1 MKKMMLALAIALLLA
16 GCETKEHA
24 DAELQA
30 VKKAKEVARQT
41 QAQGNTSAADEE
53 IGVNECD
60 DYVRKVNACLDAKV
74 PADEQPAIRFQLD
87 SQKTKWGKMALDA
100 AQRDTLPTE
109 CKAAATLGAQSM
121 EKYGC
126 EF

>member
-1 MKKMMLALAIALLLA
+1 MTKIMVAITVALLLA

-24 DAELQA
+24 DVELQA

-41 QAQGNTSAADEE
+41 QAQGNISAAEEE
-53 IGVNECD
+53 IGINECD
-60 DYVRKVNACLDAKV
+60 DYVRKVNACLDTKV

-87 SQKTKWGKMALDA
+87 SQKTKWGKMALDP
-100 AQRDTLPTE
+100 AQRDALPTE